1 MEVINEMAM
10 STSQAMER
18 CYSLGTRFIEHFK
31 KLYENPDN
39 NAVNHWC
46 AEMQCWINAVNK
58 IILKNKKKPLSH
70 CDKMDWFYTLGS
82 DYEEIFGDDTEQSS
96 AYDKFV
102 LCIES
107 GVSVYCAFNKVI
119 KNKIN

>member
-10 STSQAMER
+10 STSQAMEW

-31 KLYENPDN
+31 KLYENPND
-39 NAVNHWC
+39 
-46 AEMQCWINAVNK
+46 NAVNK

-82 DYEEIFGDDTEQSS
+82 DYEEIFGNDTEQSS

-102 LCIES
+102 LYIES
-107 GVSVYCAFNKVI
+107 RVSVYCAFNKVI